1 MPFSIWR
8 RVARHLKDSS
18 VVRILEWVEETEMKF
33 TRVCSSQ
40 LLRMKKSS
48 CSLNNTES
56 TRDNSVAFI
65 IDWDGSY

>member
-40 LLRMKKSS
+40 LFRMKKSS
-48 CSLNNTES
+48 C
-56 TRDNSVAFI
+56 
-65 IDWDGSY
+65 